1 MAYRTGLNAGG
12 SVEKMPDLYFD
23 GEELLRGG
31 FNCDTCG
38 GHTLVEKLNYALYG
52 RELHKKDFPQWGL
65 LFPCLGAGCGEL
77 YAVSVGENDK
87 IDIELFEYASPPKI
101 FEV

>member
-38 GHTLVEKLNYALYG
+38 GHTLVEKLNDELYG

-65 LFPCLGAGCGEL
+65 LFPCLGAGCDEL
-77 YAVSVGENDK
+77 YHVGVDESDK
-87 IDIELFEYASPPKI
+87 IDIELF
-101 FEV
+101 V